1 VVGFEKKMKRDIVIK
16 MIFGLSL
23 MPVSFVSAGEFHTII
38 GPDGRPMVVQRPDKR
53 PEKLVQP
60 EAETTNFTHKLKTSR
75 DDKSQRD
82 VVIMSSKNVPSS
94 SNGMEKKT
102 AQDIINADNQP
113 LIFAPKEI
121 QPVTSIVKPV
131 EKLPDHSSSIKQPKQ
146 VVTPQKNIIIPETQ
160 ATHQKE
166 QKTNITTL
174 TAQQQALTVI
184 DGEQYIKSEYLE
196 DKEFNIDGKKRFYT
210 MPEGIIDTRNGSTR
224 LQVIERE
231 KGVGKST
238 LDHLFKKSP
247 IQANQVIV
255 LAPTY
260 YRISQ
265 AEAVESLGQQCFKD
279 KKIKKAKRMNAEQEI
294 NIWPRAPLK
303 DQFDFEVVELSGQ
316 IQHVQINSYASQQN
330 RPTFYWPLVIFLD
343 AKGCVIEGAGGF
355 KNHDTDAS
363 MIHFKKLEGVIRIPV
378 HTQYLLMTPLLSAP
392 DTPNYVLSNQGQLKL
407 IALR

>member
-16 MIFGLSL
+16 MIFALGL

-38 GPDGRPMVVQRPDKR
+38 GPDGRPMVVRRPDKR
-53 PEKLVQP
+53 PEKLVPP

-75 DDKSQRD
+75 DDKSQID
-82 VVIMSSKNVPSS
+82 VLIMSSKNVASS

-113 LIFAPKEI
+113 LIVAPKEI

-131 EKLPDHSSSIKQPKQ
+131 EKLPEYSSSINQPKR
-146 VVTPQKNIIIPETQ
+146 VVMPQKNIVIPETQ

-166 QKTNITTL
+166 QKINTPAL

-303 DQFDFEVVELSGQ
+303 DQFDFEVVELSDQ

-330 RPTFYWPLVIFLD
+330 RPTFYWPLAIFLD
-343 AKGCVIEGAGGF
+343 AEGCVIEGAGGF

-378 HTQYLLMTPLLSAP
+378 RTQYLLMTPLLSAP

>member
-1 VVGFEKKMKRDIVIK
+1 M
-16 MIFGLSL
+16 
-23 MPVSFVSAGEFHTII
+23 
-38 GPDGRPMVVQRPDKR
+38 
-53 PEKLVQP
+53 
-60 EAETTNFTHKLKTSR
+60 
-75 DDKSQRD
+75 
-82 VVIMSSKNVPSS
+82 
-94 SNGMEKKT
+94 
-102 AQDIINADNQP
+102 
-113 LIFAPKEI
+113 
-121 QPVTSIVKPV
+121 
-131 EKLPDHSSSIKQPKQ
+131 
-146 VVTPQKNIIIPETQ
+146 TPQKTLLFQRRKQPIKRAKINTP
-160 ATHQKE
+160 A
-166 QKTNITTL
+166 L

-196 DKEFNIDGKKRFYT
+196 DKEFNIDGKNVSILCQKGLLIHVMAPRVY
-210 MPEGIIDTRNGSTR
+210 R
-224 LQVIERE
+224 LLKE

-343 AKGCVIEGAGGF
+343 AKGCVIEG
-355 KNHDTDAS
+355 
-363 MIHFKKLEGVIRIPV
+363 LE
-378 HTQYLLMTPLLSAP
+378 A
-392 DTPNYVLSNQGQLKL
+392 LKP
-407 IALR
+407 